1 MINKAQVQRIDGI
14 VKDSVAAG
22 AKLEAGGTFDGP
34 FYKPTVLTGVKPG
47 MLRSCAEAPARIA
60 LPSIG

>member
-1 MINKAQVQRIDGI
+1 MINRSQVDRIHGI

-34 FYKPTVLTGVKPG
+34 FYRPTV
-47 MLRSCAEAPARIA
+47 SPA
-60 LPSIG
+60 